1 MLSVRSKKMSSIPSP
16 LSTGH
21 AGPSYELHLGGSCLA
36 LLLTGGM
43 MPFFPDKPLSEVH
56 FQTRHLGWM
65 TDDLLLSGTSE
76 VGATFRLAIQ
86 AKRAFILAA
95 GNEECVK
102 TFRAAW
108 NDFSNHGLFQE
119 ERDRIALITGEAPT
133 NFSRGMRNV
142 LDAARAS
149 LDERDFADRVSS
161 YLSKEARKC
170 YECVCGILRDH
181 AGDAATAQE
190 IWRFLRVWD
199 FAVIDFHTPSGVSEA
214 LIKSLLAASA
224 EKMDP
229 GTTWNALFNL
239 AVKDAGRARSFS
251 WADLPEELRTEH
263 RIPSATLRDTLEQLR
278 EFAEMIRHG
287 VGDRLA
293 NAAAL
298 PRDQIV
304 ADGLTLLDELDAVLV
319 TGPAG
324 IGKSAVASK
333 LHDVIHLDTLAL
345 AFRADSLATPHLAT
359 SAQQV
364 GLNLRSL
371 VRLFALHPRKLLW
384 IESAE
389 RLFEK
394 SRPEREAFMDLLR
407 LVARAGG
414 WKLIITCREYSAEK
428 LRTAFLEPAGW
439 RSAVLTVPELSD
451 EELNDAIAAL
461 PKLQLPLGDPVLRKV
476 LRNPLHLDLAAR
488 MEWREDDCASMN
500 RRAFREKA
508 WRDIVCQEDEMGEGM
523 PLERERAMIEIALRR
538 AKALV
543 PYVSSSGIP
552 AAPIHALQR
561 SSLLTQNPEDI
572 GQFSPAHDVF
582 EDWSLFQWLRRLVE
596 EAEGVNGEFFE
607 GLGDYPALR
616 RAFRLWLIEMLEVDL
631 VGGEKIILG
640 MMRDAALPPHWQD
653 EAFIAV
659 FQCADASRV
668 VKALEPALLAGGCSL
683 LRRAIHLLRV
693 ACRRSPTSAP
703 PKGEAPSLLLLPDGG
718 GWDAMPPI
726 LLKATGSLLISDIVW
741 LLEFLEDWIKTA
753 RQLVKPSGAEEVA
766 LLCDVL
772 LSCAQH
778 INHRHRGTYRKRVIC
793 ILLGIPIAAE
803 QKLRSMVDAALNE
816 VESNRESRVILELIW
831 NHFSGSTICRDLPDL
846 VLRVAE
852 RRLGLEAASKLKVPR
867 ANRYGYSSDLN
878 PVFGL
883 GHRSDMD
890 DFPASAWQGPFL
902 NLLTHHP
909 DLGSDMVLRLAN
921 RCCEAYAA
929 AGGTRIEEPVEVHM
943 TLESG
948 EIRPQWANWRLWG
961 LYRGASVGPDVLQS
975 SLMALENWL
984 LEKGSRGDVD
994 LRTTVDR
1001 LLSESNNAAIT
1012 AVIASIAIAYP
1023 YQLSESAFP
1032 LVTVEEFFDV
1042 DLARSVHDQAN
1053 SRSVVAEIWP
1063 HRDAEK
1069 AMLEMERRESAKKHH
1084 RRQNL
1089 ESVAVMLQMTV
1100 ARPRVWE
1107 MIDRCLADLP
1117 PEDEQDDN
1125 DRIRRLRLHRMD
1137 LRNFVPSGKTDEGNQ
1152 IFQAGPATP
1161 DLEEFRSRDLPAHQ
1175 DREERTWLYLWG
1187 TSVFE
1192 WREPEKF
1199 RPEEWREKLR
1209 AVRNLPPISNGELP
1223 RLLLKSGAPQ
1233 IAGVCLRDHW
1243 GDLEEEELSWCVDT
1257 LLGELEL
1264 LPGLGGFAT
1273 AMIGAGEA
1281 AKVAAFLAP
1290 KILANS
1296 TDPALRA
1303 RARSSLLGTLLH
1315 EEWPIVQAAANG
1327 IGASLYAVDRT
1338 SALNAVQMLIEWA
1351 TETTAFREAQKS
1363 LPWDDQMR
1371 EADFDKKL
1379 RERLRKQTSPTAL
1392 DEAALFSID
1401 FLRHPGV
1408 MLLLPILGIFGCT
1421 HDDRLAQRFY
1431 VHAGKVLVDAWRSDR
1446 VRHRSRGDD
1455 EDLDE
1460 TVDLRYMERS
1470 AAVELLVRFALDCPD
1485 GPRRDFVG
1493 EIVEEALVY
1502 HDEAADFIKKLAYA
1516 EDCQSRGGRFW
1527 QIWQSFADAVLAN
1540 AETFDFSQK
1549 SELIDALF
1557 LGIQWKPGTC
1567 EWSPLTSDGHRLLA
1581 LFRDLPPTPEALSA
1595 FSRTAARFQTEF
1607 VPVALPALT
1616 EKLSILQEGPAMW
1629 PSTILSL
1636 ETILQEQVYSGS
1648 PKVRHDADL
1657 RNATLAIL
1665 EILVENGSSAAFKM
1679 RDDFVT
1685 PLRS

>member
-1 MLSVRSKKMSSIPSP
+1 
-16 LSTGH
+16 
-21 AGPSYELHLGGSCLA
+21 
-36 LLLTGGM
+36 M
-43 MPFFPDKPLSEVH
+43 MPFSADKALAKVH
-56 FQTRHLGWM
+56 FQARHLGWM
-65 TDDLLLSGTSE
+65 TDDLLLCGTSE
-76 VGATFRLAIQ
+76 AGAEHRLAIQ
-86 AKRAFILAA
+86 AKRNFVLAA
-95 GNEECVK
+95 GNEECLK

-108 NDFSNHGLFQE
+108 DDFSNRRLFQE

-149 LDERDFADRVSS
+149 LDERDFAGRVSS

-170 YECVCGILRDH
+170 YECLCSILRDH
-181 AGDAATAQE
+181 AGDAASDQE
-190 IWRFLRVWD
+190 VWRFLRVWD
-199 FAVIDFHTPSGVSEA
+199 FAVLDFHTPSGVQET
-214 LIKSLLAASA
+214 LIKSLLAASG
-224 EKMDP
+224 EGTDP
-229 GTTWNALFNL
+229 GTTWNVLFNL

-251 WADLPEELRTEH
+251 WAELPEDLRTHH
-263 RIPSATLRDTLEQLR
+263 RIPSATLRNDLEQLR
-278 EFAEMIRHG
+278 VVSEMIRDG
-287 VGDRLA
+287 VENRLA
-293 NAAAL
+293 NAAVL
-298 PRDQIV
+298 PRGQVV
-304 ADGLTLLDELDAVLV
+304 ADGLSLLDELDAVLV

-324 IGKSAVASK
+324 IGKSVIASK
-333 LHDVIHLDTLAL
+333 LHDAASLDTLAL

-439 RSAVLTVPELSD
+439 RSGVITVPELSD
-451 EELNDAIAAL
+451 GELDDAIAAL
-461 PKLQLPLGDPVLRKV
+461 PKLQLPLKDPVLRKV

-488 MEWREDDCASMN
+488 MEWREEDCASMT

-523 PLERERAMIEIALRR
+523 PLERERAMIAIALRR

-543 PYVSSSGIP
+543 PYVSSDGIP

-561 SSLLTQNPEDI
+561 SSLLAQNPGDI

-582 EDWSLFQWLRRLVE
+582 EDWSLFEWLRGLVE
-596 EAEGVNGEFFE
+596 QAGGVNGEFFE

-616 RAFRLWLIEMLEVDL
+616 RAFRLWLLEMLEVDL
-631 VGGEKIILG
+631 VKAEQIILG
-640 MMRDAALPPHWQD
+640 MMRDSALPLHWQD
-653 EAFIAV
+653 EAFVAI
-659 FQCADASRV
+659 FQCADAFQV
-668 VKALEPALLAGGCSL
+668 IKALEPGLLAGDCSL
-683 LRRAIHLLRV
+683 LRRAVHLLRV
-693 ACRRSPTSAP
+693 ACRRSPTGVPA
-703 PKGEAPSLLLLPDGG
+703 KAKTPSLLLLPDGS
-718 GWDAMPPI
+718 GWDAMPPV
-726 LLKATGSLLISDIVW
+726 LLKAKGSLLTSDIFW
-741 LLEFLEDWIKTA
+741 LLGFLEDWIKAA
-753 RQLVKPSGAEEVA
+753 RQLVKPIGAEEVA
-766 LLCDVL
+766 VLCDVL
-772 LSCAQH
+772 LSCTQH
-778 INHRHRGTYRKRVIC
+778 INHGHRNAYRKRVIC
-793 ILLGIPIAAE
+793 ILLGIPLAAE
-803 QKLRSMVDAALNE
+803 QRLRSMVDAALSDDE
-816 VESNRESRVILELIW
+816 GSRESRDILELVW

-852 RRLGLEAASKLKVPR
+852 RKLRLEAASELKIPR
-867 ANRYGYSSDLN
+867 DKSYGYSSDLN

-909 DLGSDMVLRLAN
+909 ALGSELVLRLAN

-929 AGGTRIEEPVEVHM
+929 AGGTRIEEPCQVHM
-943 TLESG
+943 TLENG
-948 EIRPQWANWRLWG
+948 EIRPQWANWRLWC
-961 LYRGASVGPDVLQS
+961 LYRGTSVGPNVFQS
-975 SLMALENWL
+975 ALMALEDWL
-984 LEKGSRGDVD
+984 LQKGARGDED
-994 LRTTVDR
+994 LRDTVDR
-1001 LLSESNNAAIT
+1001 LLAESNNAAIT
-1012 AVIASIAIAYP
+1012 AVIASVAIAYP

-1032 LVTVEEFFDV
+1032 LLTVEGFFDV

-1053 SRSVVAEIWP
+1053 SRSVIAEMWP
-1063 HRDAEK
+1063 DRDAEK
-1069 AMLEMERRESAKKHH
+1069 AMLEMERSEAAKKHH

-1089 ESVAVMLQMTV
+1089 ESVAVMLQMTS

-1117 PEDEQDDN
+1117 SEHEQDDN

-1137 LRNFVPSGKTDEGNQ
+1137 LRNFVASGKTDEGNR

-1161 DLEEFRSRDLPAHQ
+1161 DLEEFRNRDLPAHQ
-1175 DREERTWLYLWG
+1175 AREERTWLYLWG

-1199 RPEEWREKLR
+1199 RPEDWKEKLR
-1209 AVRNLPPISNGELP
+1209 AVRNLPPISEGDLP
-1223 RLLLKSGAPQ
+1223 RLLFKSGAPQ
-1233 IAGVCLRDHW
+1233 IAAVCLRDHW
-1243 GDLEEEELSWCVDT
+1243 DELDGEELSWCVDT

-1264 LPGLGGFAT
+1264 PGLGGFAA
-1273 AMIGAGEA
+1273 AMSGAGEA
-1281 AKVAAFLAP
+1281 VNVAANLAP

-1296 TDPALRA
+1296 TDPALRG
-1303 RARSSLLGTLLH
+1303 RASGGLLGALLH
-1315 EEWPIVQAAANG
+1315 EERPIVQAAANG
-1327 IGASLYAVDRT
+1327 IGTHLYAADRT
-1338 SALNAVQMLIEWA
+1338 SALAAVQTLIEWA
-1351 TETTAFREAQKS
+1351 TETTAFRKAQRR
-1363 LPWDDQMR
+1363 LPWDGRMR
-1371 EADFDKKL
+1371 EADFDKTL
-1379 RERLRKQTSPTAL
+1379 RERLRNQTPPTAL

-1408 MLLLPILGIFGCT
+1408 MVLLPILGIFGRA
-1421 HDDRLAQRFY
+1421 HHDRLAQRFY
-1431 VHAGKVLVDAWRSDR
+1431 IHAGKVLVDAWRSDR

-1460 TVDLRYMERS
+1460 TVDLRYEERS
-1470 AAVELLVRFALDCPD
+1470 AAVKLLVRFALDCPD
-1485 GPRRDFVG
+1485 SPSREFVG
-1493 EIVEEALVY
+1493 AIVDEALVY
-1502 HDEAADFIKKLAYA
+1502 NDEAADFIKKLAYA

-1527 QIWQSFADAVLAN
+1527 QIWQSFADAVLSS

-1549 SELIDALF
+1549 HELIDALF
-1557 LGIQWKPGTC
+1557 LGIHWKPETC
-1567 EWSPLTSDGHRLLA
+1567 EWSPLSGEGRRLLA
-1581 LFRDLPPTPEALSA
+1581 LFRDLPPTPEVLSA
-1595 FSRTAARFQTEF
+1595 FSRTAARFQSEL
-1607 VPVALPALT
+1607 VPIALPALA
-1616 EKLSILQEGPAMW
+1616 EKLSILQESNSIW
-1629 PSTILSL
+1629 PSTTLSL
-1636 ETILQEQVYSGS
+1636 ETILQGQVYSGS
-1648 PKVRHDADL
+1648 PQVRHDADL

-1685 PLRS
+1685 PLRA